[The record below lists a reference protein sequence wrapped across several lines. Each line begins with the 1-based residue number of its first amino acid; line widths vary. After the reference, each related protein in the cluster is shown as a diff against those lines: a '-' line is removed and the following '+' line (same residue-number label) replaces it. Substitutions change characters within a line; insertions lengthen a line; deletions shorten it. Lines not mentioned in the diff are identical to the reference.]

1 MNPLDDLGDASEPVP
16 INECDTCIKSAM
28 IDLSSNDVE
37 SDIREKIVQLCKEKL
52 PFMQPIDFD
61 FIKRTS
67 NRLCK
72 PTVGKDF
79 KYDYPQIKKLAGQ
92 EKIYIR
98 LKTNFSQANNER
110 QSNTESSDEE
120 DLPSFLCSS
129 QSDLPSSSKT
139 TTLSTISNENKV
151 SGYCLLYTSPSP
163 RDKRQS
169 RMPSSA

>member
-37 SDIREKIVQLCKEKL
+37 SAIREKIVQLCKEKL

-79 KYDYPQIKKLAGQ
+79 KYDYPQIKKLAD
-92 EKIYIR
+92 
-98 LKTNFSQANNER
+98 FSQANNER

-120 DLPSFLCSS
+120 DLPSLLCSS

-139 TTLSTISNENKV
+139 TTLSTTSNENKV
-151 SGYCLLYTSPSP
+151 SGYLS
-163 RDKRQS
+163 
-169 RMPSSA
+169 